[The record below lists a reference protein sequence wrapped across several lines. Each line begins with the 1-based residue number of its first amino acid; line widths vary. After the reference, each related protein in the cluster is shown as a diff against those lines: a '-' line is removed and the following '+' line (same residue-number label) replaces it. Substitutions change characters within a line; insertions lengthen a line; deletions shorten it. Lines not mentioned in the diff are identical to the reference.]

1 MPTRATLQAFAIC
14 LDPSQRVGGGT
25 VEKLA
30 THACKTFVVTRAY
43 DCTPVPVALAHT
55 SRSLRPYV
63 VRASD
68 EWTTKSFA
76 DDTWGSGRAV
86 PSFGVIELTGQ
97 EVTIHCAAK
106 GRLLNHRFSRA
117 SFECIQ

>member
-1 MPTRATLQAFAIC
+1 MHSCASHLGRHKSQLAPFA
-14 LDPSQRVGGGT
+14 RY
-25 VEKLA
+25 
-30 THACKTFVVTRAY
+30 VTR
-43 DCTPVPVALAHT
+43 
-55 SRSLRPYV
+55 YV

-76 DDTWGSGRAV
+76 DYTWGSGRAV

-106 GRLLNHRFSRA
+106 GRLLNHRFIVVPLDMEARA
-117 SFECIQ
+117 EGGGTGFA